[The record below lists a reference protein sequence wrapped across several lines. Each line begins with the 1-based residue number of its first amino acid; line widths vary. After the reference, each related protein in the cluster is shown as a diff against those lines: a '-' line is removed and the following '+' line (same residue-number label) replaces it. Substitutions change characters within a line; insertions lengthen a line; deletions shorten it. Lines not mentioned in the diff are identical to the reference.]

1 MFKRI
6 LKYIDNGGHG
16 YIEIPKIIVF
26 YVTHNIGF
34 YVGYMVYY
42 SSTVFKLKLG
52 LFHSSSKNTKTELGT
67 KYI

>member
-42 SSTVFKLKLG
+42 DYYCIQT
-52 LFHSSSKNTKTELGT
+52 
-67 KYI
+67 